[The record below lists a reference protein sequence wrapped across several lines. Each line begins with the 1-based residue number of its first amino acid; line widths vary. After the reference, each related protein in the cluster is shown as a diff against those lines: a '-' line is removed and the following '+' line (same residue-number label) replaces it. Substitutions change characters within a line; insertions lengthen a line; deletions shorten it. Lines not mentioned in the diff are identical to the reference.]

1 MKDAIHIS
9 PCNRAA
15 VDNLSPHWHG
25 VFTKLGLNV
34 VVVLFDTRL
43 DSPIHSHP
51 EIEKALGLELQ
62 QELAGFYD
70 STFYHVGSVW
80 HFFHCVDLGK
90 AMQRLKSQLE
100 ARGLLHITN
109 ILHAEE
115 SNQLRFWYSPDANAI
130 GKALEG

>member
-1 MKDAIHIS
+1 MSEATHIS

-15 VDNLSPHWHG
+15 LDNFSANWHG

-34 VVVLFDTRL
+34 VVVQFDTQRG
-43 DSPIHSHP
+43 SPIYSHP
-51 EIEKALGLELQ
+51 ELEKALGLELQ

-70 STFYHVGSVW
+70 STFYHIGSVW
-80 HFFHCVDLGK
+80 HVFHCCDLGK
-90 AMQRLKSQLE
+90 AMQRLKSQIQ

-115 SNQLRFWYSPDANAI
+115 NDQLRCWYSYETESI
-130 GKALEG
+130 GKLFQI